1 MKKLMT
7 LGCVAMFAGAMLAP
21 CAAVHASDLDSRLW
35 DSKQI
40 LKEYMDMP
48 EESRIPSSLLKS
60 AKAVAI
66 FPSMVKAGFVVAG
79 QYGNGVV
86 LVKDETT
93 GKWSAP
99 AFYRMSGASVG
110 FQIGG
115 QASDAV
121 LVITN
126 DRGVRG
132 LLESKFTLGADASVS
147 AGPVGRDAEG
157 KTDWQMKSSVYSY
170 SRSRGL
176 FAGVALDGMVIN
188 EDKDANTSYYGA
200 GGTAESV
207 LFKGSVQPSEKGKEL
222 IEALTQY
229 AS

>member
-1 MKKLMT
+1 MKRI
-7 LGCVAMFAGAMLAP
+7 LGTVLSVLFLSVTAH
-21 CAAVHASDLDSRLW
+21 AADLDNRLW
-35 DSKQI
+35 ESKQI
-40 LKEYMDMP
+40 LNEYMQMP
-48 EESRIPSSLLKS
+48 EQDRIPASLLKS
-60 AKAVAI
+60 AKAIAI
-66 FPSMVKAGFVVAG
+66 FPSMLKAGFVVAA

-86 LVKDETT
+86 LVKDEAT

-99 AFYRMSGASVG
+99 AFYRMSGGSVG

-126 DRGVRG
+126 ERGVRG
-132 LLESKFTLGADASVS
+132 FLENKFTLGADASVS

-200 GGTAESV
+200 GSGADSI
-207 LFKGSVQPSEKGKEL
+207 LMKRSVQPSTKGKEL
-222 IEALTQY
+222 IETLSKY
-229 AS
+229 AD

>member
-1 MKKLMT
+1 MMKRIAVMVMMAVMM
-7 LGCVAMFAGAMLAP
+7 GPAALA
-21 CAAVHASDLDSRLW
+21 ADLDSRLW
-35 DSKQI
+35 ESKEI
-40 LKEYMDMP
+40 LKEYMQMP
-48 EESRIPSSLLKS
+48 EQDRIPSSLLKS

-66 FPSMVKAGFVVAG
+66 FPNMIKAGFVVAG
-79 QYGNGVV
+79 QYGDGVV
-86 LVKDETT
+86 LVKDEAT
-93 GKWSAP
+93 GEWSAP
-99 AFYRMSGASVG
+99 AFFRMSGGSVG

-126 DRGVRG
+126 ERGVRG
-132 LLESKFTLGADASVS
+132 FLENKFTLGADASVS

-188 EDKDANTSYYGA
+188 EDRGANTSYYGS
-200 GGTAESV
+200 GGSAESI
-207 LFKGSVQPSEKGKEL
+207 LMRRSVRPTEKGQDL
-222 IEALTQY
+222 ITTLAQY
-229 AS
+229 TA

>member
-1 MKKLMT
+1 MKKFAKVSGLVMAAALM
-7 LGCVAMFAGAMLAP
+7 LGATAAQAG
-21 CAAVHASDLDSRLW
+21 DLDTRIW
-35 DSKQI
+35 ESKEI
-40 LKEYMDMP
+40 LNEYMQMP
-48 EESRIPSSLLKS
+48 EQDRIPSSLLKS
-60 AKAVAI
+60 AKAIAI
-66 FPSMVKAGFVVAG
+66 FPNMVKAGFVVAG

-86 LVKDETT
+86 LVRDEKT

-99 AFYRMSGASVG
+99 AFYRMSGGSVG

-126 DRGVRG
+126 ERGVRG
-132 LLESKFTLGADASVS
+132 FLENKFTLGVDASVA

-176 FAGVALDGMVIN
+176 FAGVALDGMAIN
-188 EDKDANTSYYGA
+188 EDRDANTSYYGA
-200 GGTAESV
+200 GNTADSILV
-207 LFKGSVQPSEKGKEL
+207 KRSVQPSDKGKDL
-222 IEALTQY
+222 VDTLAQY
-229 AS
+229 A

>member
-1 MKKLMT
+1 MRNIVRLGVLAVAVMT
-7 LGCVAMFAGAMLAP
+7 APAVAQ
-21 CAAVHASDLDSRLW
+21 AADLDNRLW
-35 DSKQI
+35 ESKQI
-40 LKEYMDMP
+40 LLEYMQMP
-48 EESRIPSSLLKS
+48 EHERIPSSLLKS

-86 LVKDETT
+86 MVRDAAT

-99 AFYRMSGASVG
+99 AFYRMSGGSVG

-121 LVITN
+121 LVVTN
-126 DRGVRG
+126 DRGVNSF
-132 LLESKFTLGADASVS
+132 LENKFTLGVDASVA

-157 KTDWQMKSSVYSY
+157 KTDWQMESTVYSY

-176 FAGVALDGMVIN
+176 FAGVALDGMVVN
-188 EDKDANTSYYGA
+188 EDRDANTSYYGA
-200 GGTAESV
+200 GNTASSIFKSSV
-207 LFKGSVQPSEKGKEL
+207 PASDKGKEL
-222 IEALTQY
+222 IQALTQY
-229 AS
+229 S

>member
-1 MKKLMT
+1 MKRI
-7 LGCVAMFAGAMLAP
+7 LGGVVMA
-21 CAAVHASDLDSRLW
+21 AAVGMSAAALAADLDNRVW
-35 DSKQI
+35 ESKQI
-40 LKEYMDMP
+40 LDEYMQMP
-48 EESRIPSSLLKS
+48 EQDRIPSSLLKS

-79 QYGNGVV
+79 QYGDGVV
-86 LVKDETT
+86 LVKDEAT

-126 DRGVRG
+126 ERGVKG
-132 LLESKFTLGADASVS
+132 FLQNKFTLGADASVA

-188 EDKDANTSYYGA
+188 EDKAANTSYYGA
-200 GGTAESV
+200 GNTADSI
-207 LFKGSVQPSEKGKEL
+207 LMKGSVQPSEKGKDL
-222 IEALTQY
+222 IQTLTQY
-229 AS
+229 AA

>member
-1 MKKLMT
+1 MKRI
-7 LGCVAMFAGAMLAP
+7 LGIALSALFVTT
-21 CAAVHASDLDSRLW
+21 AAHAADLDNRIW
-35 DSKQI
+35 ESKEI
-40 LKEYMDMP
+40 LKEYMQMP
-48 EESRIPSSLLKS
+48 EQDRIPSSLLKS

-66 FPSMVKAGFVVAG
+66 FPSMIKAGFVVAG
-79 QYGNGVV
+79 QYGDGVV
-86 LVKDETT
+86 LVKDEAT

-99 AFYRMSGASVG
+99 AFYRMSGGSVG

-126 DRGVRG
+126 ERGVRG
-132 LLESKFTLGADASVS
+132 FLENKFTLGADASVS

-176 FAGVALDGMVIN
+176 FAGVALDGMVVS
-188 EDKDANTSYYGA
+188 EDKDANSSYYGS
-200 GGTAESV
+200 GSYAESI
-207 LFKGSVQPSEKGKEL
+207 LMKRTVQPSDKGKEL
-222 IEALTQY
+222 IETLAQY
-229 AS
+229 AA

>member
-1 MKKLMT
+1 MKTFSKMMV
-7 LGCVAMFAGAMLAP
+7 VAAIVTMP
-21 CAAVHASDLDSRLW
+21 VAAQAADLDNRIW
-35 DSKQI
+35 ESKEI
-40 LKEYMDMP
+40 LKEYMQMP
-48 EESRIPSSLLKS
+48 EQDRIPSSLLKS
-60 AKAVAI
+60 AKAIAI

-86 LVKDETT
+86 LVRDEAT

-99 AFYRMSGASVG
+99 AFYRMSGGSVG

-126 DRGVRG
+126 ERGVRG
-132 LLESKFTLGADASVS
+132 FLENKFTLGVDASVA

-176 FAGVALDGMVIN
+176 FAGVALDGMAIN
-188 EDKDANTSYYGA
+188 EDRDANSSYYGA
-200 GGTAESV
+200 GSNSESI
-207 LFKGSVQPSEKGKEL
+207 LMKRSVQASDKGKEL
-222 IEALTQY
+222 IETLAQY
-229 AS
+229 A

>member
-1 MKKLMT
+1 MNIPKFTGATLMAAAI
-7 LGCVAMFAGAMLAP
+7 LVPSFAQ
-21 CAAVHASDLDSRLW
+21 AADLDNRIW
-35 DSKQI
+35 ESKEI
-40 LKEYMDMP
+40 LKEYMQMP
-48 EESRIPSSLLKS
+48 EQDRVPSSLLKS

-86 LVKDETT
+86 LVRDEAT

-126 DRGVRG
+126 ERGVKG
-132 LLESKFTLGADASVS
+132 LLENKFTLGADASVA

-157 KTDWQMKSSVYSY
+157 KTDWQMTSSVYSY

-176 FAGVALDGMVIN
+176 FAGVALDGMVVA

-200 GGTAESV
+200 DNTAQSI
-207 LFKGSVQPSEKGKEL
+207 LFKNTVQPSDKGKEL
-222 IEALTQY
+222 IQTLAQY
-229 AS
+229 A

>member
-1 MKKLMT
+1 MKRI
-7 LGCVAMFAGAMLAP
+7 LGIALSVLFLSVSAH
-21 CAAVHASDLDSRLW
+21 AADLDNRLW
-35 DSKQI
+35 ESKQI
-40 LKEYMDMP
+40 LNEYMQMP
-48 EESRIPSSLLKS
+48 EQDRIPASLLKS
-60 AKAVAI
+60 AKAIAI
-66 FPSMVKAGFVVAG
+66 FPSMLKAGFVVAA

-86 LVKDETT
+86 LVKDEAT
-93 GKWSAP
+93 GEWSAP
-99 AFYRMSGASVG
+99 AFYRMSGGSVG
-110 FQIGG
+110 FQLGG

-126 DRGVRG
+126 ERGVHG
-132 LLESKFTLGADASVS
+132 FLENKFTLGADASVS

-200 GGTAESV
+200 GSGSESI
-207 LFKGSVQPSEKGKEL
+207 LMKRSVKPSPKGKEL
-222 IEALTQY
+222 IETLSKY
-229 AS
+229 AD